1 MNKKLFCCILVLLS
15 MQVTAQD
22 IVNKKMLEGL
32 TKNQQ
37 GILVWYS
44 QQATPTD
51 PTEQGMLL
59 LLYDEFRNTKI
70 VQTATPAATTVDKRG
85 EVIRKNVEQVKQYWK
100 THTLEAMSVD
110 YLQLMK
116 RNLEPY
122 KKDKIVAAA
131 YTDLEVMIRYVQL
144 NNRIIKAMSQP
155 YNSVEL
161 DNCYKEVDVLYRI
174 VNAERWKQQYGD
186 AHWKELYNDKY
197 THFYNYPNAVKL
209 FKELI
214 NAVNNDTDVKFGRKE
229 NDGAYVMSAALK
241 LLEYTNNKTFV
252 LRDGKSDK
260 MGDNIIRYISHIP
273 YLDQRFKE
281 YRDGLLTKP
290 LVRNTTLEHE
300 ILNMK

>member
-70 VQTATPAATTVDKRG
+70 VQTATPAATTVDKSG

>member
-1 MNKKLFCCILVLLS
+1 MKKKLFCCILVLLS
-15 MQVTAQD
+15 MQVTAQ
-22 IVNKKMLEGL
+22 VNKEMLKDL
-32 TKNQQ
+32 TNNQQ

-44 QQATPTD
+44 QYATPKD
-51 PTEQGMLL
+51 PIEQGMLL

-70 VQTATPAATTVDKRG
+70 VQAAPPAATTVDKSG

-100 THTLEAMSVD
+100 SHTLEAMSVD

-122 KKDKIVAAA
+122 KKDKVVADA
-131 YTDLEVMIRYVQL
+131 YKDLEVMIRYVQL

-161 DNCYKEVDVLYRI
+161 DNCYKEVDALYKI

-197 THFYNYPNAVKL
+197 AHFYNYPNAVKL

-214 NAVNNDTDVKFGRKE
+214 KAVNNDADVKFGRQE

-252 LRDGKSDK
+252 LKDGKSDK
-260 MGDNIIRYISHIP
+260 KGDNINRYISHIP
-273 YLDQRFKE
+273 YLNQRFKE

-290 LVRNTTLEHE
+290 LVRNTTLELE